1 MSDSPLRYV
10 VDASVGIKLF
20 VDEQFSEQAHALFS
34 HLAAEP
40 PAELYVPDLFYMECT
55 NILLKYM
62 RRFGRSLDDSQADL
76 ADLNRL
82 ALKSTPTADLMEEAL
97 SLASE
102 KNLTAYDACY
112 AVLAGQLD
120 IPMITADKSLALA
133 TESAIFV
140 GDFVI
145 TPYAGE

>member
-1 MSDSPLRYV
+1 
-10 VDASVGIKLF
+10 
-20 VDEQFSEQAHALFS
+20 
-34 HLAAEP
+34 
-40 PAELYVPDLFYMECT
+40 
-55 NILLKYM
+55 
-62 RRFGRSLDDSQADL
+62 
-76 ADLNRL
+76 
-82 ALKSTPTADLMEEAL
+82 MEEAL

-112 AVLAGQLD
+112 AALAGQLD